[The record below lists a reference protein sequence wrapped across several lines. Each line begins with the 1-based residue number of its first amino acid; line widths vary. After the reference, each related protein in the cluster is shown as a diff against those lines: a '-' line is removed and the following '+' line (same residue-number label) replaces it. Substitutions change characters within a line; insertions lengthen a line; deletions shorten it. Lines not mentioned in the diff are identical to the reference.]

1 LAAVIYDGLLLAA
14 GLFFASIVVVV
25 PFGITLEGPLY
36 PLYVVYIYALSFLFF
51 GWFWTHG
58 GQTLGMK
65 TWRFRVEQKN
75 GKAMT
80 WSRALLR
87 FLAAIISWLPFG
99 AGFVWCLFSRDRLA
113 FHDVLSGTRLVHVDE
128 T

>member
-1 LAAVIYDGLLLAA
+1 LAAIIYDGLLLAA

-25 PFGITLEGPLY
+25 PFGITLESPLY
-36 PLYVVYIYALSFLFF
+36 PLYVAYIYALSFLFF

-65 TWRFRVEQKN
+65 TWRFRVEQEN

>member
-1 LAAVIYDGLLLAA
+1 
-14 GLFFASIVVVV
+14 
-25 PFGITLEGPLY
+25 
-36 PLYVVYIYALSFLFF
+36 
-51 GWFWTHG
+51 
-58 GQTLGMK
+58 MK
-65 TWRFRVEQKN
+65 TWRFRVEQEN